1 MKKLLFLFCLIILLA
16 GCQSKKEKFIQGE
29 WENENGAKVIFDDNK
44 IQYDVDGEKSKK
56 HKFKI
61 RENNEKNIIMVEVTG
76 FPHGRKIINKYEI
89 VEEEKDQMYFLG
101 YRAED
106 KNGDIIHEAEGG
118 EYLTRANKN
127 SSDST
132 SATIILI
139 IIAVVGILI
148 YKNKKG

>member
-16 GCQSKKEKFIQGE
+16 GCQSKKEKFIEGE

-44 IQYDVDGEKSKK
+44 IQYNVDGEKSKK
-56 HKFKI
+56 RKFKI
-61 RENNEKNIIMVEVTG
+61 RKNNEDNIIMAEVTG
-76 FPHGRKIINKYEI
+76 FPHGRKIINIYEF
-89 VEEEKDQMYFLG
+89 EEDEKDQMYFIG
-101 YRAED
+101 YRAEG

-118 EYLTRANKN
+118 EYLTRVDKN

-139 IIAVVGILI
+139 IIAIVGILV

>member
-61 RENNEKNIIMVEVTG
+61 RENNEKNIIMV
-76 FPHGRKIINKYEI
+76 
-89 VEEEKDQMYFLG
+89 
-101 YRAED
+101 
-106 KNGDIIHEAEGG
+106 
-118 EYLTRANKN
+118 
-127 SSDST
+127 
-132 SATIILI
+132 
-139 IIAVVGILI
+139 
-148 YKNKKG
+148 